1 MYAFALIMCHTES
14 MSIFGSPHRGATEE
28 GLQQG
33 QDLSFS
39 PSSVSSSFSVSVSDS
54 PPSGGVGGR
63 GASAA
68 VDRGADGNGYDR
80 FTIAEGSVLAV
91 PSAAGPSN
99 SRVSTTRSPL
109 E

>member
-1 MYAFALIMCHTES
+1 MCHTES
-14 MSIFGSPHRGATEE
+14 MSIFGSPRGATEE
-28 GLQQG
+28 GQQQQQQG
-33 QDLSFS
+33 RDVSFS

-63 GASAA
+63 GAA
-68 VDRGADGNGYDR
+68 VDRGADGSGYDR
-80 FTIAEGSVLAV
+80 FTVAEGSVLAA
-91 PSAAGPSN
+91 PPAAGPSN

>member
-1 MYAFALIMCHTES
+1 MCHTES
-14 MSIFGSPHRGATEE
+14 MSIFGSPRGATEE
-28 GLQQG
+28 GQQQQQG
-33 QDLSFS
+33 RDVSFS

-63 GASAA
+63 GAA
-68 VDRGADGNGYDR
+68 VDRGADGSGYDR
-80 FTIAEGSVLAV
+80 STVAEGSVLAA
-91 PSAAGPSN
+91 PPAAGPSN